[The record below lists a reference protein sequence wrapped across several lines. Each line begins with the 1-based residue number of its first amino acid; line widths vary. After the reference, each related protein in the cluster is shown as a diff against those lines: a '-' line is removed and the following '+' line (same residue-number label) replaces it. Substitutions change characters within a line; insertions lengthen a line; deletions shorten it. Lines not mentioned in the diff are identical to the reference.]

1 MPSSTIAST
10 IAQVQ
15 DSIRQKPADDKLRVH
30 LFQLYAQAGY
40 WQKALAQLQVA
51 AQLDD
56 AHKMLAHAY
65 RLALRAELLREDV
78 FRGTRSP
85 NILGQPLQWI
95 SYLVD
100 ALQAD
105 GKGEHERA
113 AELRAWALDAAAPT
127 SGRIDETP
135 FEWIADAD
143 SRIGPVLEV
152 FVNGDYYWVPFETI
166 SEIKLDA
173 PVDLRDL
180 VWVPAHL
187 KLVNE
192 GLHPV
197 LLPARYPL
205 LEANAEDALL
215 QSRLTRWSALG
226 EDDWQGSGVKILATE
241 TNEASLLDVRHIRL
255 DSRALP

>member
-15 DSIRQKPADDKLRVH
+15 DSIRQKPSDDKLRVH

-105 GKGEHERA
+105 GKGEQERA

-127 SGRIDETP
+127 PGRIDETP
-135 FEWIADAD
+135 FEWITDAD

-205 LEANAEDALL
+205 LQANAEDALL

-226 EDDWQGSGVKILATE
+226 KDDWQGSGVKILATD
-241 TNEASLLDVRHIRL
+241 TDEASLLDARHIRL